1 MVKTCPL
8 QRLTASDVFVLRQ
21 ARVPKVHHAFAD
33 GSAAFA
39 AFRTL
44 LDLRPP
50 RRPTPGSA
58 AVDADPIPTAPE
70 LA

>member
-1 MVKTCPL
+1 MVKTRPL
-8 QRLTASDVFVLRQ
+8 QRLTASDVFMLRQ

-44 LDLRPP
+44 LDFSCA
-50 RRPTPGSA
+50 SA
-58 AVDADPIPTAPE
+58 HD
-70 LA
+70 L